1 MFVYT
6 VCTPAPYPK
15 PDSTPE
21 TGTIHKGGGTI
32 PQSGNHKHVQTHQ
45 KKPRVSALFGTTT
58 RMDVTREDDT
68 STNMEQ

>member
-6 VCTPAPYPK
+6 VCTPAPDSN

-21 TGTIHKGGGTI
+21 TGTIRKGGGTE

-45 KKPRVSALFGTTT
+45 KNPRVSTLFGTAT
-58 RMDVTREDDT
+58 RMDATREDDT
-68 STNMEQ
+68 STNME